1 MEMQEL
7 DDPITR
13 TLTIIGVN
21 NPFSVF
27 LAATTLMIIILNNV
41 LGVGWL
47 IEYSKSNGFNDEGAA
62 QVQKQ
67 VVREPPIGSDLA
79 RDLDKIKYERREI
92 EWGNTND
99 GEVFG
104 EAIIPGKT
112 GDGGGW
118 LLPFRSEKGDNNN
131 K

>member
-1 MEMQEL
+1 M
-7 DDPITR
+7 
-13 TLTIIGVN
+13 
-21 NPFSVF
+21 
-27 LAATTLMIIILNNV
+27 
-41 LGVGWL
+41 
-47 IEYSKSNGFNDEGAA
+47 
-62 QVQKQ
+62 QKQ

-118 LLPFRSEKGDNNN
+118 LLPFRKDDNNN